1 MAELKISRSCFR
13 PSRFKNRYS
22 TIVPSL
28 FPALS
33 ILESSDLV
41 VTLPKRVAEDNGKK
55 FDIVHRTLPIEGG
68 EFQIHAVR
76 HVRDATSPLHVW
88 LLKILRELVTQ

>member
-1 MAELKISRSCFR
+1 MQTCLKIDIQ
-13 PSRFKNRYS
+13 

-33 ILESSDLV
+33 ILENSDLV
-41 VTLPKRVAEDNGKK
+41 VTLPKRVAEDNGQK
-55 FDIVHRTLPIEGG
+55 FDIAHRDLPIEGG

-76 HVRDATSPLHVW
+76 HVRDAKSPLHLW